1 MFKTKRFFLL
11 VLVLLILLIS
21 TFQTSIS
28 AAKYP
33 ERAVEIIVAWSAGG
47 STDVVARIL
56 AGELEKI
63 LGQRFLVINK
73 PGAGGEIGFTEIALA
88 KPDGYTIGMI
98 NIPAA
103 ITPYLFRPEACKYT
117 IESFTPIANIITDPG
132 TVTVRADSPFNTLE
146 DFVEYA
152 KEHPGAL
159 PIANDGIGASSHL
172 NQLVFE
178 YVAGI
183 ELNKVPFAGDAPQ
196 RAAVLGGHIA
206 ACGIKGSEAYPYVKE
221 GTMRILGVM
230 TKKRVSFLPD
240 VPTFEEQ
247 GYPVFAFSAR
257 GVVAPKGLPV
267 EIRKILAD
275 AIAKVVAS
283 PEFVEKAQTKLKMP
297 IDYIA
302 GDEYVEFLK
311 EQDKLTRIIWEKVK
325 K

>member
-1 MFKTKRFFLL
+1 MFKRKIIFLL
-11 VLVLLILLIS
+11 IFVLLILS
-21 TFQTSIS
+21 TFQIIS
-28 AAKYP
+28 FADKYP
-33 ERAVEIIVAWSAGG
+33 TKPVEVIVAWSAGG

-56 AGELEKI
+56 CERLEKV

-117 IESFTPIANIITDPG
+117 IESFTPIANVITDPG
-132 TVTVRADSPFNTLE
+132 TVTVRFDSPFNTLE

-183 ELNKVPFAGDAPQ
+183 ELNKVPFEGDAPQ

-230 TKKRVSFLPD
+230 TKKRMSFLPD

-257 GVVAPKGLPV
+257 GVVGPKGLPE
-267 EIRKILAD
+267 EIKKILAD
-275 AIAKVVAS
+275 AVAKVVAS

-311 EQDKLTRIIWEKVK
+311 EQDKLTRIIWGKVK